1 MYTSHTV
8 HGFFITI
15 CAPNP
20 PPCRTQCKR
29 KIAAAINIS
38 SRNNHTG
45 DNIVQS
51 VKPQE
56 FVTSWLERK
65 QTRGTFAYTHAQK
78 RNSFFDANPISEN
91 HRDPIM
97 RKNFAATPF
106 TSQMMNK

>member
-1 MYTSHTV
+1 M
-8 HGFFITI
+8 FFHHNLRAKPTTM
-15 CAPNP
+15 P
-20 PPCRTQCKR
+20 TQCKR

-91 HRDPIM
+91 HRDPM
-97 RKNFAATPF
+97 RKDFAATPF